1 MNPHIKSLSITPVIN
16 KFPVTFLHNSPCCFH
31 LLPTALEIM
40 PVPFV
45 AGSYQGARMSVLH
58 QATLLLAD
66 SYTLPSTNH
75 KIKADFYLLCNNSTI
90 WEQLENLEFSE
101 VIHLSLFVASL
112 HSLFF
117 HKNKIGWGS
126 FHSLVSSYIF
136 VYNLHVL
143 ASHFQLFE
151 MLAYLVLG
159 RIFKSLNQKHYITS
173 AS

>member
-1 MNPHIKSLSITPVIN
+1 MCLQQVNEYMNPHIKSLSITPVIN

-90 WEQLENLEFSE
+90 WEQLENLEFTSPFLLHHYTRCFFIKIRQDG
-101 VIHLSLFVASL
+101 VFPQFGLFIY
-112 HSLFF
+112 FC
-117 HKNKIGWGS
+117 I
-126 FHSLVSSYIF
+126 
-136 VYNLHVL
+136 
-143 ASHFQLFE
+143 
-151 MLAYLVLG
+151 
-159 RIFKSLNQKHYITS
+159 
-173 AS
+173 

>member
-117 HKNKIGWGS
+117 HKNKIGWGLS
-126 FHSLVSSYIF
+126 IVWSLHIFLYIICM
-136 VYNLHVL
+136 
-143 ASHFQLFE
+143 FQLHTFS
-151 MLAYLVLG
+151 YLKCWH
-159 RIFKSLNQKHYITS
+159 IQSWEDYSK
-173 AS
+173 A